1 MMRLYKKYEIH
12 VISSV
17 DMYIES
23 AIFPI
28 LLISTNLGKMAFLGY
43 PCTEGD
49 KEAMLKRKIE
59 NYLQEHYSTDEK
71 ALLITGARQ
80 TGKTFSIR
88 EFGKTFKRSPDYNLP
103 EAFIFCNDNIGTAS
117 KKSRE

>member
-28 LLISTNLGKMAFLGY
+28 LLISTNLGKMAFLGSLY
-43 PCTEGD
+43 PKGIQKPC
-49 KEAMLKRKIE
+49 
-59 NYLQEHYSTDEK
+59 
-71 ALLITGARQ
+71 
-80 TGKTFSIR
+80 
-88 EFGKTFKRSPDYNLP
+88 
-103 EAFIFCNDNIGTAS
+103 
-117 KKSRE
+117 